1 MQRQEMIVLVASAT
15 TMLPRKGLFYY
26 FSRYQNNLLFARTS
40 IRLKKEVLVE
50 LSRDT
55 DNPKDKNAIIIKAN
69 IDGQL
74 HLLGYVGL
82 QHIPKV
88 AAAMTKKEFVEIT
101 VKHVTSWFVKNTN
114 ERMMRGSL
122 LLCKTGQWLSD
133 AQDNM
138 YNPDREAAVAASTQE
153 ISFDNTVTAAN
164 GNFDNSTTLGY
175 NRSVITNENIASQT
189 GIRIPAQQI
198 TTNLN
203 MSNYGAAAYIP
214 LGRPLYMKINGKL
227 KDRIISKDFVEMSNI
242 LVDHHPSEVDLHL
255 AVQNKRFVL
264 RKANPYH
271 PSLTEECRDKCE
283 MECTSNQCSE
293 TKSDIPSEMEQTDNT
308 IDVSQSA
315 TDVVKQVDA
324 YNSAHYS
331 LHDFCPVQERNTQK
345 QFLES
350 TAELENFQ
358 NLILKYASTC
368 HSFNPVSYSAR
379 NLLAALDNN
388 AHCQR
393 QMMVNKDGSTRRY
406 YRKTGIQRSVYAKR
420 EDKDYHH
427 VPTIIKIIV
436 ENRLQDHVGMN
447 RKVLLDVND
456 PRRVSAVL
464 APTLPPS
471 TADLVAQKIS
481 RFNKEDPEKTL
492 DYSWTDGLMSVQLVP
507 VF

>member
-1 MQRQEMIVLVASAT
+1 MSAKHQQEEGFLS
-15 TMLPRKGLFYY
+15 LPHLQYCP
-26 FSRYQNNLLFARTS
+26 NL
-40 IRLKKEVLVE
+40 
-50 LSRDT
+50 
-55 DNPKDKNAIIIKAN
+55 
-69 IDGQL
+69 
-74 HLLGYVGL
+74 
-82 QHIPKV
+82 
-88 AAAMTKKEFVEIT
+88 
-101 VKHVTSWFVKNTN
+101 
-114 ERMMRGSL
+114 
-122 LLCKTGQWLSD
+122 
-133 AQDNM
+133 
-138 YNPDREAAVAASTQE
+138 
-153 ISFDNTVTAAN
+153 
-164 GNFDNSTTLGY
+164 
-175 NRSVITNENIASQT
+175 
-189 GIRIPAQQI
+189 
-198 TTNLN
+198 
-203 MSNYGAAAYIP
+203 
-214 LGRPLYMKINGKL
+214 
-227 KDRIISKDFVEMSNI
+227 
-242 LVDHHPSEVDLHL
+242 
-255 AVQNKRFVL
+255 
-264 RKANPYH
+264 
-271 PSLTEECRDKCE
+271 
-283 MECTSNQCSE
+283 
-293 TKSDIPSEMEQTDNT
+293 T
-308 IDVSQSA
+308 IDEDEACMMEEDSSGEEFEPSFNF
-315 TDVVKQVDA
+315 T
-324 YNSAHYS
+324 
-331 LHDFCPVQERNTQK
+331 LR
-345 QFLES
+345 S

-368 HSFNPVSYSAR
+368 HSFNPVSYSAH

>member
-1 MQRQEMIVLVASAT
+1 MV
-15 TMLPRKGLFYY
+15 FYLKLLH
-26 FSRYQNNLLFARTS
+26 NLS
-40 IRLKKEVLVE
+40 
-50 LSRDT
+50 S
-55 DNPKDKNAIIIKAN
+55 
-69 IDGQL
+69 
-74 HLLGYVGL
+74 
-82 QHIPKV
+82 
-88 AAAMTKKEFVEIT
+88 
-101 VKHVTSWFVKNTN
+101 
-114 ERMMRGSL
+114 
-122 LLCKTGQWLSD
+122 
-133 AQDNM
+133 
-138 YNPDREAAVAASTQE
+138 REAAVAASTQE

-255 AVQNKRFVL
+255 AVQNKR
-264 RKANPYH
+264 
-271 PSLTEECRDKCE
+271 
-283 MECTSNQCSE
+283 
-293 TKSDIPSEMEQTDNT
+293 
-308 IDVSQSA
+308 
-315 TDVVKQVDA
+315 
-324 YNSAHYS
+324 
-331 LHDFCPVQERNTQK
+331 
-345 QFLES
+345 S

-406 YRKTGIQRSVYAKR
+406 YRKTGIQWSVYAKR